1 MNKEQAIQIIKQAL
15 DQATAKGVFTT
26 ITDATIVAQAFQ
38 TITQELS
45 KTNG

>member
-1 MNKEQAIQIIKQAL
+1 MNTEQALQVIKQVL
-15 DQATAKGVFTT
+15 DQATAKGVFTSIQDT
-26 ITDATIVAQAFQ
+26 TIVAQALQ